1 MNIRSVINIRYA
13 QIRSLDLSN
22 GEGVGIA
29 LFVQG
34 CHFHCPN
41 CFNPETWDYNGG
53 KEWTEEVKNK
63 FLELANRPY
72 IKRISILGGE
82 PLAEENL
89 DGVLDLV
96 NEIRLSS
103 PQKSIW
109 LYTGN
114 TISTCKYFDDT
125 IFTFQPSYYHPN
137 PLNNKHVKVDEK
149 AFLIKQDRKRIEI
162 IKNVDVLVD
171 GQYIDSL
178 RDVTLP
184 WCGSSNQKVID
195 IQQSL
200 KKGEIVLW
208 QT

>member
-1 MNIRSVINIRYA
+1 MEKVIINDYIR
-13 QIRSLDLSN
+13 
-22 GEGVGIA
+22 
-29 LFVQG
+29 
-34 CHFHCPN
+34 
-41 CFNPETWDYNGG
+41 
-53 KEWTEEVKNK
+53 
-63 FLELANRPY
+63 
-72 IKRISILGGE
+72 GE

>member
-1 MNIRSVINIRYA
+1 MEKIIINDYIR
-13 QIRSLDLSN
+13 
-22 GEGVGIA
+22 
-29 LFVQG
+29 
-34 CHFHCPN
+34 
-41 CFNPETWDYNGG
+41 
-53 KEWTEEVKNK
+53 
-63 FLELANRPY
+63 
-72 IKRISILGGE
+72 GE

-89 DGVLDLV
+89 DDVLDLV
-96 NEIRLSS
+96 NRIRLSS

-184 WCGSSNQKVID
+184 WCGSPNQKVID